1 MGFRFSK
8 RITIVPGVRLNI
20 SGKGVST
27 SIGPRG
33 LSMTMGRNGTFL
45 NAGIPGTGLS
55 YRERID
61 RPSRSSNNQPAL
73 DGSQYSGQVKIRV
86 SEDGTL
92 SITDMADI
100 DLPAAVIK
108 RVKSEMAESIQE
120 LLEKAAEKVNQ
131 ELDGCLGVH
140 LLTPRPG
147 TLPVIPAP
155 FAIDEPQRPLQQT
168 PGLMDRVFLR
178 GAKIEREAESAEE
191 QYRQDLASWEA
202 TRDAHELERTEIE
215 KAFRLA
221 AKGFSAQ
228 MERALDYVLSGIAW
242 PKETLVEYEFTQ
254 DVTGVALDVD
264 LPDEG
269 DIPQRTAEA
278 RGNGKLT
285 FKNRSDAQVRRDFV
299 ALCYG
304 SLFRVVGEVFAL
316 LPAIQKILVS
326 GYIQRDNAATGAV
339 DDHYVLSVLVTRDQ
353 WDGIDFNRLDAI
365 DPAATLNGCGA
376 VVKLDRSARFVEITP
391 MDMSVLG

>member
-1 MGFRFSK
+1 
-8 RITIVPGVRLNI
+8 
-20 SGKGVST
+20 
-27 SIGPRG
+27 
-33 LSMTMGRNGTFL
+33 
-45 NAGIPGTGLS
+45 
-55 YRERID
+55 
-61 RPSRSSNNQPAL
+61 
-73 DGSQYSGQVKIRV
+73 
-86 SEDGTL
+86 
-92 SITDMADI
+92 
-100 DLPAAVIK
+100 
-108 RVKSEMAESIQE
+108 
-120 LLEKAAEKVNQ
+120 
-131 ELDGCLGVH
+131 
-140 LLTPRPG
+140 
-147 TLPVIPAP
+147 
-155 FAIDEPQRPLQQT
+155 
-168 PGLMDRVFLR
+168 MDRVLLQ

-278 RGNGKLT
+278 RGNGKLS

-304 SLFRVVGEVFAL
+304 LCFEWWERFSHCCRRYRRFSCRAISSATMRLQVQWMTTTCSL
-316 LPAIQKILVS
+316 S
-326 GYIQRDNAATGAV
+326 
-339 DDHYVLSVLVTRDQ
+339 
-353 WDGIDFNRLDAI
+353 W
-365 DPAATLNGCGA
+365 
-376 VVKLDRSARFVEITP
+376 
-391 MDMSVLG
+391 